1 MVVTV
6 SVPSDATGEVTVTV
20 EGKSYNVAVK
30 NVKARV
36 SVGKLSAGAHDVSVV
51 YSGDSNYVKT
61 TVSDTITVNKID
73 PAMTVSVDD
82 IKVDEYAL
90 FNIVLPADANGKI
103 TVSIDNGQSAS
114 VNVVNGK
121 VDIRIRMSAEGV
133 YSAKVSY
140 SDDENYIDN
149 SVDVTFNVNKIP
161 TTMHV
166 DVNNIS
172 VGEPVIIVVSGL
184 PSDATGEV
192 SITVEDK
199 DYSANVS
206 MGKAITNISGL
217 TSGSKDAVVI
227 YHGDEKYLSSVVNKT
242 FVVSKVTPSM
252 SVSVDKNISVGDVA
266 EFGVVLPS
274 DASGSVTVSVEG
286 KSVSCNVSSGNVSVN
301 ISDLTEGFKEAVVSY
316 SGDGKYVN
324 AITSVNILVN
334 TKVEPINPGLNV
346 TIPSEVSVG
355 DTPIVKV
362 SLPIDANGNV
372 TIKLDGEEISDVP
385 VTNGTISMPVSD
397 LSVGKHTVEIIFSG
411 DDNYLSASSISFI
424 SVNKKA
430 THIKVVASF
439 TRLAT
444 DYYAGERGAN
454 YRGYLLD
461 ENNKPVVNRIVKI
474 TINGVTYKVKTNKNG
489 IFYLRINLNTAKAY
503 PMKIAFDGD
512 DMYLKAPIAKTKL
525 TVIKKSTSIKS
536 SNKVFKAKTKTKKIK
551 VTLKTVKNKY
561 NSKTYLKKGKKITL
575 KVNGKTYTA
584 KTNAKGIAVFS
595 VKLTKKGIYK
605 AVIKFKGDKTY
616 KASTKKIKIRIK

>member
-1 MVVTV
+1 
-6 SVPSDATGEVTVTV
+6 
-20 EGKSYNVAVK
+20 
-30 NVKARV
+30 
-36 SVGKLSAGAHDVSVV
+36 
-51 YSGDSNYVKT
+51 
-61 TVSDTITVNKID
+61 
-73 PAMTVSVDD
+73 MTVSVDD

-121 VDIRIRMSAEGV
+121 VDIRIRMSTEGA

-252 SVSVDKNISVGDVA
+252 SVSVDRNISVGDVA

-286 KSVSCNVSSGNVSVN
+286 KSVSCNVSNGNVSVN

-334 TKVEPINPGLNV
+334 AKVEPINPGLNV

-489 IFYLRINLNTAKAY
+489 IFYLRINLNAAKAY

>member
-1 MVVTV
+1 
-6 SVPSDATGEVTVTV
+6 
-20 EGKSYNVAVK
+20 
-30 NVKARV
+30 
-36 SVGKLSAGAHDVSVV
+36 
-51 YSGDSNYVKT
+51 
-61 TVSDTITVNKID
+61 
-73 PAMTVSVDD
+73 MTVSVDD

-121 VDIRIRMSAEGV
+121 VDIRIRMSTEGA

-252 SVSVDKNISVGDVA
+252 SVSVDRNISVGDVA

-286 KSVSCNVSSGNVSVN
+286 KSVSCNVSNGNVSVN

-334 TKVEPINPGLNV
+334 AKVEPINPGLNV

-489 IFYLRINLNTAKAY
+489 IFYLRINLNAAKAY

-584 KTNAKGIAVFS
+584 KTNAKGIAVFN